1 MFSIKVKVFAPLF
14 FLLVAVATYLYSVWI
29 PKSIE
34 FSISE
39 SRNLLE
45 HTLEIVEDQITKDL
59 VEDNLNTVIERLD
72 IILLKNLEWQ
82 KLVLYDA
89 NRKILYPVF
98 GHEDLVET
106 ATQKIIEQDLNAFG
120 KSIGQIRILYDFSDV
135 FKNVNQHAHTLF
147 MLLIVIMIMFTIMTA
162 VILHY
167 FVIAPAQQLSDAAR
181 QISETK
187 NISELGKL
195 SLPHASQDEIGVLV
209 ESFRR
214 MKNTIQSHQRDLE
227 KNNSELL
234 AARDAAEQASR
245 AKSDF
250 LANMSHEIRTP
261 MNVVLGIS
269 NLLLDSPL
277 DDEQKEWA
285 GAIKTSGETLLNIIN
300 DIIDISKIESGR
312 LVLENTSFNL
322 REIIVEVTGLYAYQ
336 MRDKGLEMI
345 LDVQNNIKDHYIGD
359 PFRIKQIFSNL
370 ISNAIKF
377 TGKGHIIIRISEV
390 RNGRKDPYLMCCVE
404 DTGIGISKHM
414 QKRIFDKFS
423 QAEES
428 TARRFG
434 GTGLGLAIVR
444 QLVEMMGGN
453 VTLESELDFGSKFI
467 FTLPLQED
475 VQKQT
480 IAADHVALAN
490 MANEHALIIDDY
502 DLTRQL
508 FVDIL
513 SREGISCTEC
523 ESAEKAF
530 EYLSDSPKKYTI
542 CIVDHALGKGMSG
555 LNFIEK
561 LHKSKEFEHLIIIM
575 VSGVMDAKSY
585 SELRSIGIS
594 AFIKKPF
601 HSQQI
606 IRAIQ
611 ISVHNRH
618 NGHTEAKLITRHNL
632 NDGTLL
638 KNTGKEESFVQR
650 QYSQYHGKV
659 LAVDDMKMNMMLIKK
674 VLEKFGLDVTTADSG
689 MGALEHAKEE
699 QFDIIFMDCQM
710 PDMDG
715 FETTAQI
722 RKIDRKKK
730 RKRTPIIAL
739 TAGAMIGDKEK
750 CLSYDMDDYVNK
762 PFKEAEIG
770 AVLEKWLTRPTH

>member
-1 MFSIKVKVFAPLF
+1 MFSIKVKVFTPLV
-14 FLLVAVATYLYSVWI
+14 FLLVAVAAYLYIAWI

-39 SRNLLE
+39 SKNLLQ

-59 VEDNLNTVIERLD
+59 VEGNLNTVIERLD

-89 NRKILYPVF
+89 NGKVLYPVF
-98 GHEDLVET
+98 ENETLSET

-120 KSIGQIRILYDFSDV
+120 QNIGKIRILYDFSDIY
-135 FKNVNQHAHTLF
+135 KNTNQHAHTLF

-162 VILHY
+162 VILHF
-167 FVIAPAQQLSDAAR
+167 FVIAPAQHLSDAAR

-187 NISELGKL
+187 NISALGKL
-195 SLPHASQDEIGVLV
+195 SLPKASKDEIGVLV
-209 ESFRR
+209 DSFKR
-214 MKNTIQSHQRDLE
+214 MKNTIQSNQLTLE
-227 KNNSELL
+227 KNNGDLL
-234 AARDAAEQASR
+234 IARDAAEQASR

-269 NLLLDSPL
+269 NLLLDTPL

-285 GAIKTSGETLLNIIN
+285 QAIKSSGETLLNIIN

-312 LVLENTSFNL
+312 LVLERTSFNL
-322 REIIVEVTGLYAYQ
+322 RELVVEVSSLYAYQ

-345 LDVQNNIKDHYIGD
+345 FDVQNSIADHYIGD

-377 TGKGHIIIRISEV
+377 TGKGHIIIRVSEV
-390 RNGRKDPYLMCCVE
+390 RSGKKEPYLLCCVE

-428 TARRFG
+428 TTRRFG

-444 QLVEMMGGN
+444 QLVEIMGGN
-453 VTLESELDFGSKFI
+453 ITLESELDFGSKFI
-467 FTLPLQED
+467 FTLPLPTDQ
-475 VQKQT
+475 QKT
-480 IAADHVALAN
+480 FSPVEPSILAVDLKK
-490 MANEHALIIDDY
+490 ERALIIDDY
-502 DLTRQL
+502 DLTRDL

-513 SREGISCTEC
+513 SREGIDCTVC
-523 ESAEKAF
+523 KSAEEALDN
-530 EYLSDSPKKYTI
+530 LSNAPEKYTL

-561 LHKSKEFEHLIIIM
+561 INASAEFKHLIIIM
-575 VSGVMDAKSY
+575 VSGVLDVKSY
-585 SELRSIGIS
+585 NELRSMGIS

-611 ISVHNRH
+611 IAAHNRDEG
-618 NGHTEAKLITRHNL
+618 NTDTRLITRHNL
-632 NDGTLL
+632 NDGLML
-638 KNTGKEESFVQR
+638 ENRRKEGFTKK
-650 QYSQYHGKV
+650 QYPQYHGKA

-689 MGALEHAKEE
+689 MATLEHVQKNSY
-699 QFDIIFMDCQM
+699 DVIFMDCQM
-710 PDMDG
+710 PEMDG

-722 RKIDRKKK
+722 RKIEHKKK
-730 RKRTPIIAL
+730 RKRTPVIAL

-750 CLSYDMDDYVNK
+750 CISYDMDDYINK
-762 PFKEAEIG
+762 PFKESEIEEI
-770 AVLEKWLTRPTH
+770 LKKWIGES